1 MSYPNIISLKKLN
14 QKNSIE
20 EVFPKLLI
28 QENFLI
34 YFSKKML
41 FLPDMVDF
49 NLNMFKHIK

>member
-49 NLNMFKHIK
+49 NLNV